1 MRETAN
7 AASTSERPSHTQTA
21 KPAGVACGLF
31 LLRLRD
37 SLCALAKKES
47 GMTYRLYGD
56 LGSGAFSA
64 EAALAE
70 VGAPYEFELISLDRG
85 EQKAPEF
92 LSLNPSGKIP
102 ALRLPEGEIVTESLA
117 ILLTLA
123 DHFPQSGLLPAQ
135 AAPAR
140 ANAYRWL
147 AFMASE
153 IYPFVEIADYPERF
167 APKGPQADALREVA
181 RGRVRERLLLIERIL
196 AGPFLL
202 RGGFSLLDIYAAMF
216 SRWSIGADWRRLN
229 LPRLTALAA
238 AVSKRPTIAPVWSR
252 HFEQR

>member
-1 MRETAN
+1 
-7 AASTSERPSHTQTA
+7 
-21 KPAGVACGLF
+21 
-31 LLRLRD
+31 
-37 SLCALAKKES
+37 
-47 GMTYRLYGD
+47 MTYRLYGD

-64 EAALAE
+64 EAARAE
-70 VGAPYEFELISLDRG
+70 AGAPYEFELISLERG
-85 EQKAPEF
+85 EQKAPRF

-140 ANAYRWL
+140 AAAYRWL

-153 IYPFVEIADYPERF
+153 IYPFVEIADYPARF
-167 APKGPQADALREVA
+167 AQEGEAADALREVA
-181 RGRVRERLLLIERIL
+181 ISRIRERLLLIERVL

-202 RGGFSLLDIYAAMF
+202 PGGFSLLDIYAAMF
-216 SRWSIGADWRRLN
+216 SRWSIGSEWREAN
-229 LPRLTALAA
+229 LPRLTGLAA
-238 AVSKRPTIAPVWSR
+238 AVSKRPAIAPVWAR
-252 HFEQR
+252 HFDRSDGQEK

>member
-1 MRETAN
+1 
-7 AASTSERPSHTQTA
+7 
-21 KPAGVACGLF
+21 
-31 LLRLRD
+31 
-37 SLCALAKKES
+37 
-47 GMTYRLYGD
+47 MTYRLYGD

-70 VGAPYEFELISLDRG
+70 VGAPYEFELISLDRN
-85 EQKAPEF
+85 EQKAPQF

-153 IYPFVEIADYPERF
+153 IYPFVEIADYPSRF
-167 APKGPQADALREVA
+167 VPEGEAADAIKKVAVA
-181 RGRVRERLLLIERIL
+181 RIRERLLLIERVL
-196 AGPFLL
+196 AGPYLL
-202 RGGFSLLDIYAAMF
+202 PGGFSLLDIYAAMF
-216 SRWSIGADWRRLN
+216 SRWSIGADWRRVN
-229 LPRLTALAA
+229 LPRLTELAT
-238 AVSKRPTIAPVWSR
+238 AVSKRPAIAPVWSR
-252 HFEQR
+252 HFEKN

>member
-1 MRETAN
+1 
-7 AASTSERPSHTQTA
+7 
-21 KPAGVACGLF
+21 
-31 LLRLRD
+31 
-37 SLCALAKKES
+37 
-47 GMTYRLYGD
+47 MTYRLYGD

-64 EAALAE
+64 EAALSE

-123 DHFPQSGLLPAQ
+123 DHFPHSGLLPPQ

-167 APKGPQADALREVA
+167 APRGPQAEALREVA

-202 RGGFSLLDIYAAMF
+202 PGGFSLLDIYAAMF
-216 SRWSIGADWRRLN
+216 SRWSIGADWRRTN

-238 AVSKRPTIAPVWSR
+238 AVSRRPTIAPVWSR
-252 HFEQR
+252 HFERN

>member
-1 MRETAN
+1 M
-7 AASTSERPSHTQTA
+7 
-21 KPAGVACGLF
+21 GVT
-31 LLRLRD
+31 R
-37 SLCALAKKES
+37 
-47 GMTYRLYGD
+47 MYRLYGD

-64 EAALAE
+64 EAALSE

-153 IYPFVEIADYPERF
+153 IYPFVEIADYPTRF
-167 APKGPQADALREVA
+167 VPDGTAAESLKKVA
-181 RGRVRERLLLIERIL
+181 VGRIRERLLLIERVL
-196 AGPFLL
+196 AGPYLL
-202 RGGFSLLDIYAAMF
+202 PGGFSLLDVYAAMF
-216 SRWSIGADWRRLN
+216 SRWSVGREWRQKN
-229 LPRLTALAA
+229 LPRLTALAK
-238 AVSKRPTIAPVWSR
+238 AVSDRPTIAPVWSR
-252 HFEQR
+252 HFERR

>member
-1 MRETAN
+1 LIK
-7 AASTSERPSHTQTA
+7 TQSPQA
-21 KPAGVACGLF
+21 KLAGIFFCKGPLLF
-31 LLRLRD
+31 LLD
-37 SLCALAKKES
+37 GQED
-47 GMTYRLYGD
+47 GMSYRLYGD

-70 VGAPYEFELISLDRG
+70 AGAPYEFELISLDKG
-85 EQKAPEF
+85 EQKESRF

-102 ALRLPEGEIVTESLA
+102 ALRLPAGVIVTESAA

-140 ANAYRWL
+140 ATAYRWL

-153 IYPFVEIADYPERF
+153 IYPFVEIVDYPARF
-167 APKGPQADALREVA
+167 APDGKDAEALREKA
-181 RGRVRERLLLIERIL
+181 RERVRERLQLLERVL

-202 RGGFSLLDIYAAMF
+202 PSGFSLLDIYAAMF
-216 SRWSIGADWRRLN
+216 SRWSVGAEWREMHIPQLN
-229 LPRLTALAA
+229 KLARQ
-238 AVSKRPTIAPVWSR
+238 VSQRPAIAPVWKR
-252 HFEQR
+252 HFEKA

>member
-1 MRETAN
+1 
-7 AASTSERPSHTQTA
+7 
-21 KPAGVACGLF
+21 
-31 LLRLRD
+31 
-37 SLCALAKKES
+37 
-47 GMTYRLYGD
+47 MTYRLYGD

-70 VGAPYEFELISLDRG
+70 VGAPYEFELISLDKN
-85 EQKAPEF
+85 EQKAPRF

-135 AAPAR
+135 AGPAR

-153 IYPFVEIADYPERF
+153 IYPFVEIVDYPERF
-167 APKGPQADALREVA
+167 VPQGSSADALREVA
-181 RGRVRERLLLIERIL
+181 RGRVRERLLLIERVL
-196 AGPFLL
+196 AGPYLL
-202 RGGFSLLDIYAAMF
+202 AGGFSLLDIYAAMF
-216 SRWSIGADWRRLN
+216 SRWSVGKDWRRVN
-229 LPRLTALAA
+229 LPRLTALADV
-238 AVSKRPTIAPVWSR
+238 VSKRPTIAPVWER
-252 HFEQR
+252 HFNG